1 MKLNQITLALVEWII
16 MAAALYLLFPYLDWR
31 GLVGLFLAFVGFEM
45 HLIWHRRD
53 RETRAARKLELKHR
67 GKAEKAEKI

>member
-1 MKLNQITLALVEWII
+1 MNQNVLAIVEWII
-16 MAAALYLLFPYLDWR
+16 MAAALYLLFPALGWG

-53 RETRAARKLELKHR
+53 RETKAARKKSIEN
-67 GKAEKAEKI
+67 